1 MRDGN
6 PNRIEMRFSRSLDSL
21 SEISEF
27 LTGFF
32 ARNGVGPDH
41 LESVT
46 LAAEELFTNILKYGG
61 GDGEIL
67 IGLECRDHELSV
79 SLTDFDVDPFDVTKV
94 PEIRVDRP
102 LSECEPGGLGI
113 HLIKKMMDR
122 IEYDYTDR
130 RGTTTFFK
138 TLDG

>member
-6 PNRIEMRFSRSLDSL
+6 PGRIEMQFKRSLDSL

-27 LTGFF
+27 LAGFF
-32 ARNGVGPDH
+32 ARQGIGPEH
-41 LESVT
+41 LKSVT
-46 LAAEELFTNILKYGG
+46 LAAEELFTNMLKYGG

-67 IGLECRDHELSV
+67 IGLERRDRELSV
-79 SLTDFDVDPFDVTKV
+79 SLTDFDVDRFDVTKV
-94 PEIRVDRP
+94 PEIQVDRP
-102 LSECEPGGLGI
+102 LSERKPGGLGI

-122 IEYDYTDR
+122 IEYEYVDR